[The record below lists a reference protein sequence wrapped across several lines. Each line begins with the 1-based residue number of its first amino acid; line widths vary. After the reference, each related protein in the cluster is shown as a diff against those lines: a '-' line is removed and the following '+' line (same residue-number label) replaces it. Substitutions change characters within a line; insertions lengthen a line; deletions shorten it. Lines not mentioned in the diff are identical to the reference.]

1 MTPLVYALAT
11 FGIVAVI
18 GVWPMR
24 KLVEIVEGQRAMQSG
39 APSLLRRLRGW
50 SFIAI
55 WGLGTL
61 YAGTFLGDWART
73 GDLSGASDRALSRLR
88 IVVEVIAMFMASD
101 Q

>member
-1 MTPLVYALAT
+1 MTPLVYAALTLGLVALI
-11 FGIVAVI
+11 GI
-18 GVWPMR
+18 WPMR

-73 GDLSGASDRALSRLR
+73 GDLSGASERALARLR
-88 IVVEVIAMFMASD
+88 IVVEVIAMIMASD